1 MATDA
6 AGWCQSGTRARWFGS
21 CNGDGIAVP
30 LSFDPSFALRPDA
43 LARSGEAGAVQPS
56 ESDHGRFADALASAE
71 QAAPTTAASP
81 SAAPTLVR
89 AARTRL
95 SGDEAAGA
103 LRDAWTR
110 VRGEP
115 PSTETLS
122 ILVGQWAHETGRGAS
137 MRNYNF
143 GGLKGTGPSGLSA
156 ACSTREGWG
165 DSQVRV
171 VERFRAYGSAEEGAR
186 DYVSLLARR
195 YPDAVR
201 AAENGDAQGF
211 VQALKAR
218 GYFTD
223 NEATYSKS
231 VQSLA
236 NLALSRGFDAV
247 GAAAGGTRE
256 ATALDSGVSPALLEA
271 PALASAEAR
280 AFGAV
285 PPGGTLDARA
295 FLDGG
300 ALLDGPRPPPGDD
313 SLAGLAVAPG
323 AFADEVNRAALLMSA
338 LRLAEPRSR
347 RG

>member
-1 MATDA
+1 M
-6 AGWCQSGTRARWFGS
+6 
-21 CNGDGIAVP
+21 P
-30 LSFDPSFALRPDA
+30 LSLDTSFLLRPDA
-43 LARSGEAGAVQPS
+43 LARPRDVGSARPS
-56 ESDHGRFADALASAE
+56 ESESQQFAGALARAE
-71 QAAPTTAASP
+71 RPAPATAAAPSNTT
-81 SAAPTLVR
+81 PTLVR

-103 LRDAWTR
+103 LRDAWTSL
-110 VRGEP
+110 RGEP
-115 PSTETLS
+115 PSAETLS

-137 MRNYNF
+137 MLNYNF

-165 DSQVRV
+165 ENQVRV
-171 VERFRAYGSAEEGAR
+171 VDRFRAYGTAEEGAR
-186 DYVSLLARR
+186 DYMSLLVRR
-195 YPDAVR
+195 YPDAVH
-201 AAENGDAQGF
+201 AAENGDARGF

-223 NEATYSKS
+223 NEATYTKS

-236 NLALSRGFDAV
+236 QLALSAGFNAV
-247 GAAAGGTRE
+247 GAGGAAAAGGVLGGGDAGT
-256 ATALDSGVSPALLEA
+256 LDASPSPALLEA
-271 PALASAEAR
+271 QALASAEVQD
-280 AFGAV
+280 FGSL
-285 PPGGTLDARA
+285 PPGLDPRA
-295 FLDGG
+295 LLDGG
-300 ALLDGPRPPPGDD
+300 ALLDGLRPSASDD